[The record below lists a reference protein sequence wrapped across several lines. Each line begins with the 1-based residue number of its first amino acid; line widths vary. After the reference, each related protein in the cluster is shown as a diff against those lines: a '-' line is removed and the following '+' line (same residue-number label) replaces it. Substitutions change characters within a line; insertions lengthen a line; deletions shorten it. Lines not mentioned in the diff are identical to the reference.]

1 MGPDGQK
8 EPWTNP
14 EAKNNL
20 AHEAGPPNSAT
31 NQFLND
37 FNLNQV

>member
-14 EAKNNL
+14 EAKHKL
-20 AHEAGPPNSAT
+20 AHETGPPNSET
-31 NQFLND
+31 NNF
-37 FNLNQV
+37 F